1 MKLSLPN
8 RRQFLTTSTL
18 GVTAAA
24 ALPLGAVAPFES
36 ALAAAPIATD
46 QAPYFYRFM
55 HGEAQVTMV
64 SDGPLPLG
72 SPAGNFLGAEETEIN
87 TILHDNFLPNDN
99 VVLEQNSPIVNINGR
114 LVLFD
119 TGMGAIQMFGEKTGR
134 LLRSMAE
141 ASIAPEAI
149 DAVVCTH
156 GHIDHI
162 GGIVAENGPIFPN
175 AQVFISEADFDYW
188 TDEAKLSGQLG
199 PFVKAARDNLMPVRD
214 RILFVRDEEEILPG
228 ITAMA
233 APGHTVGHT
242 IFVIESDGDSLC
254 FIGDLTHHQVLLVER
269 PRLEFAYDT
278 DPKQSAETRVRLLDM
293 LAANR
298 IPVIA
303 YHFPWPGVGHFAKAG
318 DGFRYLPTPMELG

>member
-1 MKLSLPN
+1 MTATMPT
-8 RRQFLTTSTL
+8 RRKVLTASAL
-18 GVTAAA
+18 GAAATALTAAPLRA
-24 ALPLGAVAPFES
+24 ATPL
-36 ALAAAPIATD
+36 ATD

-72 SPAGNFLGAEETEIN
+72 SPVGNFLGAEEAEVTQM
-87 TILHDNFLPNDN
+87 LHDNFLPTDN
-99 VVLEQNSPIVNINGR
+99 VVLEQNCPIVNINGR

-119 TGMGAIQMFGEKTGR
+119 TGMGAIKMFGEKTGR

-141 ASIAPEAI
+141 AGIAPEAI
-149 DAVVCTH
+149 DAVICTH

-162 GGIVAENGPIFPN
+162 GGITAADGPIFPN
-175 AQVFISEADFDYW
+175 AQVYISEADFDYW
-188 TDEAKLSGQLG
+188 TDEAKLSGSLG
-199 PFVKAARDNLMPVRD
+199 AFVKAARDNLLPVRD
-214 RILFVRDEEEILPG
+214 RLVFVRDEQEVVPG
-228 ITAMA
+228 ITALA
-233 APGHTVGHT
+233 APGHTLGHT
-242 IFVIESDGDSLC
+242 IFMIEAGGDTPLC

-278 DPKQSAETRVRLLDM
+278 DPKMSAETRVRMLDM

-303 YHFPWPGVGHFAKAG
+303 FHFSWPGVGHFAKRG
-318 DGFRYLPTPMELG
+318 DGFRYLAQPMDLS